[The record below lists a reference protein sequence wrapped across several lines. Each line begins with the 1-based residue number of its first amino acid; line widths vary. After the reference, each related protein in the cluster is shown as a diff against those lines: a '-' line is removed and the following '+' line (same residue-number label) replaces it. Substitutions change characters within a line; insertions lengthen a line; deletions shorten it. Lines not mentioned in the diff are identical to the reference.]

1 MCLASVI
8 ICVRFS
14 NISFLQV
21 LDQQNEFFLFFPRIQ
36 QNLKYLCFLIF
47 FCKCICP
54 ILDCPI
60 SCNGINI
67 ICKYFTFSYISCKC
81 FTTTRPRECKFPI
94 LGFPISCA
102 NFNLLAGPC
111 TGETL
116 QLQFTFPAIHHHW
129 DDKTD
134 KIQLLV
140 LDFKS
145 LKWQNW
151 QNSAF
156 SFRF

>member
-67 ICKYFTFSYISCKC
+67 ICKYFIFSNISCKC
-81 FTTTRPRECKFPI
+81 FTSTRPRECKFPI

-102 NFNLLAGPC
+102 NFKLVAGLC
-111 TGETL
+111 MHWGDAST
-116 QLQFTFPAIHHHW
+116 AIHSQHNFPSFEW
-129 DDKTD
+129 MVKYV
-134 KIQLLV
+134 KISIKL
-140 LDFKS
+140 
-145 LKWQNW
+145 
-151 QNSAF
+151 
-156 SFRF
+156 